1 MINFLL
7 LPVKR
12 NIRGVPICLL
22 CWAERSKKK
31 KKPLP
36 PKNPKTKP
44 NQNKTKKPRKIMEIF
59 HRELLLSSHIFI
71 SIEILRLF

>member
-31 KKPLP
+31 K
-36 PKNPKTKP
+36 NPSPQKIPKP
-44 NQNKTKKPRKIMEIF
+44 NQTKTKQKNPGK
-59 HRELLLSSHIFI
+59 
-71 SIEILRLF
+71 